1 MEKLQYL
8 LQPKIIE
15 IISKLTGMLKMSN
28 VNQRDFQFLLKKN
41 IKSKFLIK
49 IINDLISINSISS
62 IYLYF
67 PINF

>member
-1 MEKLQYL
+1 VEKLQYL